1 MEDNT
6 KGFDS
11 KKEFDA
17 IADSE
22 TANLKITLLEKHLME
37 SREAALELKRQELE
51 LRDKQLAIIAQMQNA
66 VEENKAIDKRLADKI
81 DESIEA
87 VRTDMFT
94 AWQESV
100 KEAIVADA
108 RQLVESKLEEYDV
121 IYRKQNEIIA
131 LQTKQADRILS
142 TYRLFKGLCSVLI
155 AVAIIVF
162 ALIPAGIYAYDQI
175 SAFLSEPSWWGG
187 VLLAVCVVLLS
198 LGVAIA
204 VLLRRKERDK

>member
-87 VRTDMFT
+87 VRNDMFT

>member
-66 VEENKAIDKRLADKI
+66 VEPFICGLLGTLSACLITRGKRKHGHPFFQ
-81 DESIEA
+81 
-87 VRTDMFT
+87 TG
-94 AWQESV
+94 
-100 KEAIVADA
+100 
-108 RQLVESKLEEYDV
+108 
-121 IYRKQNEIIA
+121 NE
-131 LQTKQADRILS
+131 L
-142 TYRLFKGLCSVLI
+142 G
-155 AVAIIVF
+155 
-162 ALIPAGIYAYDQI
+162 IPA
-175 SAFLSEPSWWGG
+175 
-187 VLLAVCVVLLS
+187 
-198 LGVAIA
+198 
-204 VLLRRKERDK
+204 

>member
-142 TYRLFKGLCSVLI
+142 TYRLFKGLCSTLI

-162 ALIPAGIYAYDQI
+162 RADTGRYIRIRSDQRVFERAELVGRCAACRVRGAAFAG
-175 SAFLSEPSWWGG
+175 SGHSRSSEEKGT
-187 VLLAVCVVLLS
+187 
-198 LGVAIA
+198 
-204 VLLRRKERDK
+204 